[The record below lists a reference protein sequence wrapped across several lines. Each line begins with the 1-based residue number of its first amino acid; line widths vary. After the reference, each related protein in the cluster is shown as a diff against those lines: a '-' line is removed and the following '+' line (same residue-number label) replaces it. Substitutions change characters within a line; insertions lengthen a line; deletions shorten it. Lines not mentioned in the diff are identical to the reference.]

1 MRSPPAD
8 YARRMHVP
16 ENISRTWR
24 DQPEWIAAL
33 PGLSEECA
41 EQWGLALEEPFESG
55 VSLVVPAGEVVL
67 KLIAPTDVEAL
78 HEADALERWAGVGAV
93 RLVDRDVERNAV
105 LVERCRPGR
114 HAWDDGNDW
123 LAVVEGVL
131 PRLGPDPGETHPFRS
146 LAGESQRWA
155 EEIVRN
161 YESAGRPFERRLVE
175 LALDVLDSVDTTASF
190 LVNQD
195 LHGANILRAEREPWL
210 VIDPKPLVGER
221 ELNGVGPLRN
231 AAWRGGAGRC
241 LDLLAGLGL
250 DRERLR
256 AWGVAH
262 AVAWGFDPHEGWSD
276 ALLSAART
284 ILAA

>member
-1 MRSPPAD
+1 MR
-8 YARRMHVP
+8 VP
-16 ENISRTWR
+16 ENIRRTWR
-24 DQPEWIAAL
+24 DQPEWIAELPAL
-33 PGLSEECA
+33 GEQCA

-55 VSLVVPAGEVVL
+55 VSLVVPAGDVVL
-67 KLIAPTDVEAL
+67 KLTAPTDIEARY
-78 HEADALERWAGVGAV
+78 EADALERWDGVGAV
-93 RLVDRDVERNAV
+93 RLIARDAERNA
-105 LVERCRPGR
+105 LLLERCRPGR
-114 HAWDDGNDW
+114 RAWDADNDW
-123 LAVVEGVL
+123 LSVVEALL
-131 PRLGPDPGETHPFRS
+131 PRLGSDPGEAHPFGS
-146 LAGESQRWA
+146 LAEESQRWA
-155 EEIVRN
+155 GEIVRN
-161 YESAGRPFERRLVE
+161 YESAGRPFERHVLE
-175 LALDVLDSVDTTASF
+175 FALDVLGSVDASASF

-195 LHGANILRAEREPWL
+195 LHGANILSGEREPWL

-231 AAWRGGAGRC
+231 AAWRGETGRC

-262 AVAWGFDPHEGWSD
+262 AVAWGFDVHEGWSD